1 MITGLLNIK
10 NKKCLFK
17 LKDFIL
23 EIEEIENRDNVS
35 IDDLSFIFD
44 KQLREI
50 VPHSLKGKDFESGKD
65 ILFNLRSL
73 DQTGPKTH
81 TAKIISYVILE
92 SEETSFDGIQIN
104 ADEFNWFHNVGNSYS
119 FKMNTITGESEVKLE
134 PFEKTEKEFYFD
146 FEDQVVKGT
155 FNIARTFSRISTLPI
170 RVKTD
175 MSLNFQETN
184 EVSKAEQFVL
194 ITKKLLN
201 FISYRKNTTINKIT
215 LKKKDIVSGYYKKIG
230 MLFINDINCRYTD
243 TEKIVQEQL
252 ITLPL
257 LEDKLGKL
265 FEKIIQNS
273 IYLSHIP
280 EDSRE
285 WHTITPS
292 RFIMI
297 TAGFEWQ
304 FRSTY
309 NEQNT
314 ENEEKY
320 NEQEK
325 DILNFLDKKIEQYTG
340 KNKKYFKSIK
350 KLILRSNMT
359 LSDKI
364 YWTLNQFKDVLE
376 IFIKSTYNLN
386 NIQDVNYSDIS
397 ERIQT
402 QRNNIAHGNIDK
414 ELNPVVIL
422 DLIVLE
428 WLYYA
433 MVLNDIGVSREN
445 IKHSINKLFKR
456 GFAL

>member
-1 MITGLLNIK
+1 
-10 NKKCLFK
+10 
-17 LKDFIL
+17 
-23 EIEEIENRDNVS
+23 
-35 IDDLSFIFD
+35 
-44 KQLREI
+44 
-50 VPHSLKGKDFESGKD
+50 
-65 ILFNLRSL
+65 
-73 DQTGPKTH
+73 
-81 TAKIISYVILE
+81 
-92 SEETSFDGIQIN
+92 
-104 ADEFNWFHNVGNSYS
+104 
-119 FKMNTITGESEVKLE
+119 
-134 PFEKTEKEFYFD
+134 
-146 FEDQVVKGT
+146 
-155 FNIARTFSRISTLPI
+155 
-170 RVKTD
+170 
-175 MSLNFQETN
+175 MSLYFQETN
-184 EVSKAEQFVL
+184 EVSKAEQLVL

-215 LKKKDIVSGYYKKIG
+215 LKKKDIQSGYYKKIG
-230 MLFINDINCRYTD
+230 ILFINDINSRYID
-243 TEKIVQEQL
+243 TVKIVQEQL

-257 LEDKLGKL
+257 LEDKLGIL

-273 IYLSHIP
+273 IYTSHIP

-285 WHTITPS
+285 WNRITPS

-325 DILNFLDKKIEQYTG
+325 EILTFLDKKIEQYTG

-376 IFIKSTYNLN
+376 IFIKSMYNLN

-433 MVLNDIGVSREN
+433 MVLNDIGISREN
-445 IKHSINKLFKR
+445 IKRSINMLFKR